1 MRCVL
6 EKPIYLESGK
16 HNLQHASGILQFG
29 DTSLWT
35 LLSPTWLTTVHV
47 VLKFPQAE
55 MEGSQ
60 TYTVSLLQQEIA
72 DLCLQIQQIK
82 VNFNK
87 LSCPKTKDWLEK
99 YNLCVEQ
106 LDKVRKVHKSKVEE
120 FEELQ
125 SELL

>member
-1 MRCVL
+1 M
-6 EKPIYLESGK
+6 EIPK
-16 HNLQHASGILQFG
+16 
-29 DTSLWT
+29 
-35 LLSPTWLTTVHV
+35 
-47 VLKFPQAE
+47 AE

-60 TYTVSLLQQEIA
+60 PDTVSLLQQEIA

-82 VNFNK
+82 MDLNK
-87 LSCPKTKDWLEK
+87 FSCPKTKDQLQK

-106 LDKVRKVHKSKVEE
+106 LDKVRKLNKSKVEE